1 MNIVQVLAQ
10 ETQEAMMKVNEFED
24 EFILDLNKIPYE
36 EHTIKIHSRGENDS
50 RIPWGIEMVSSELVS
65 ASMGADDSLIVTVD
79 IENMKDE
86 SFILLRNYAK
96 ERMKII
102 LKPNI
107 LLTSPKAYKFRIT
120 KKTTDG
126 RKTRIRILSKE
137 DNNEIGWKCTYD
149 GKPLNYSIN
158 PRESDKSGYVD
169 IELLDELFID
179 NIPTVLEFTQNK
191 SCEVIELRLN
201 QTNDDTE
208 IIKAD

>member
-1 MNIVQVLAQ
+1 LIIVFRKNIA
-10 ETQEAMMKVNEFED
+10 
-24 EFILDLNKIPYE
+24 I
-36 EHTIKIHSRGENDS
+36 
-50 RIPWGIEMVSSELVS
+50 
-65 ASMGADDSLIVTVD
+65 
-79 IENMKDE
+79 
-86 SFILLRNYAK
+86 
-96 ERMKII
+96 
-102 LKPNI
+102 
-107 LLTSPKAYKFRIT
+107 TSPKAYKFGIT

-158 PRESDKSGYVD
+158 PRESDTSSYVD
-169 IELLDELFID
+169 IELMYELFVN

>member
-1 MNIVQVLAQ
+1 
-10 ETQEAMMKVNEFED
+10 
-24 EFILDLNKIPYE
+24 
-36 EHTIKIHSRGENDS
+36 
-50 RIPWGIEMVSSELVS
+50 MVSSELVS
-65 ASMGADDSLIVTVD
+65 ASMGADVSLIVTVD
-79 IENMKDE
+79 VENMKDE

-107 LLTSPKAYKFRIT
+107 TITSPKTYKFRIT

-137 DNNEIGWKCTYD
+137 DDNEIGWKCTYD
-149 GKPLNYSIN
+149 GKPLNYSIK

-179 NIPTVLEFTQNK
+179 NIPTILEFTQNK